1 MITPDDLKS
10 EFQKRDLE
18 KRMSDFRDKKAD
30 APLTD
35 LRDFASS
42 ILDRKF
48 TANTLINSQP
58 SVPKARVESSFT
70 SSPMTPMSF
79 EAPKGRG
86 RGAGDTT
93 SESTTITSVSGA
105 FYRTY
110 VNGDG
115 DTMLQGGVVKSGSG
129 NFTIADLKVID
140 AGTGIVDPSGA
151 SASAGDILVLN
162 VDVDGYVVDGVLL
175 AGLTATGAAYITTST
190 STIPDDT
197 LPTVSSHSGKEV
209 YIEIGRW
216 TADSFFPSN
225 IGNIRISFCPGAYQ
239 ITRF

>member
-70 SSPMTPMSF
+70 SSPMTPTSF

-86 RGAGDTT
+86 RGAGDNT

-115 DTMLQGGVVKSGSG
+115 DTMLQGGIVKSGSG

-140 AGTGIVDPSGA
+140 AGTGITEAD
-151 SASAGDILVLN
+151 GDVLVLE
-162 VDVDGYVVDGVLL
+162 VTVDGYVVDGVLL
-175 AGLTATGAAYITTST
+175 AGLTATAASYISPSVST
-190 STIPDDT
+190 VPSDT
-197 LPTVSSHSGKEV
+197 LPTVSV
-209 YIEIGRW
+209 YAGRKVHIEIGRW
-216 TADSFFPSN
+216 TADAFYPSN